1 MSLPLYLSYTLNF
14 VQEDPPQVCHN
25 PRCSSFKVLFCCQYF
40 VAQLAKRQ
48 PVPNTVKIQMKHKL
62 LLSSMFYNFAFC
74 EIELKKNQY
83 RVSKIKI
90 WQVNGLDNV
99 PVTHLNYSYS
109 DFRNDSTS
117 KVLQE
122 IHHFPEDFSIMLH
135 FQISNKQYIIQFQL
149 QMK

>member
-1 MSLPLYLSYTLNF
+1 MFNGISFHKRPASDYSLIHFWQIEGLRKSHLQPHCCEIFFKDLRRMQCKKNMSLPLYLSYTLNF

-74 EIELKKNQY
+74 EIKLKKN
-83 RVSKIKI
+83 
-90 WQVNGLDNV
+90 
-99 PVTHLNYSYS
+99 
-109 DFRNDSTS
+109 
-117 KVLQE
+117 
-122 IHHFPEDFSIMLH
+122 
-135 FQISNKQYIIQFQL
+135 
-149 QMK
+149 